1 MDRAKSVLREVYSS
15 QWSHQKSRE
24 TQKAFCDIVQN
35 ISLLNSKIKIKKQS
49 FLQNKKPSD
58 RYKINFVA
66 LQETRKNK
74 NLNPKLVE
82 KKEQRVR
89 REINNVETKN
99 TNIKEKN

>member
-1 MDRAKSVLREVYSS
+1 
-15 QWSHQKSRE
+15 
-24 TQKAFCDIVQN
+24 
-35 ISLLNSKIKIKKQS
+35 
-49 FLQNKKPSD
+49 
-58 RYKINFVA
+58 